1 MKRKSW
7 YETYIQGSSVSKR
20 FQYYFRHFLLEIQFY
35 FYSIF
40 FIFIFYNE
48 NRITSWNSIIQWKH
62 NRHTHITQS
71 MIWVFKTKFP
81 IEIAH
86 LNGWSIHWIRKT
98 GRLISWLNNMIY
110 KHLNDSFNALFFLP
124 SSFSCAF
131 EIGWRIFGWVI

>member
-1 MKRKSW
+1 MKRKTW
-7 YETYIQGSSVSKR
+7 YKTYKDHL
-20 FQYYFRHFLLEIQFY
+20 FQNGFNIIFDIFCWKFSF

-48 NRITSWNSIIQWKH
+48 NRITSWNSIMQWKH
-62 NRHTHITQS
+62 NRHIHS
-71 MIWVFKTKFP
+71 LWFECSNFFP

-110 KHLNDSFNALFFLP
+110 KHLNDSFNALFFMP